1 MILLYIL
8 GVLLALLLLYI
19 LFLGI
24 CCLFIDPDKAYEK
37 NSPFYRF
44 LLDSATAAAMK
55 LLRIRVHVSGIEKI
69 PKDTKVLFVSNHRSN
84 FDPIITWYILK
95 KWKIAFVS
103 KPSNFKIP
111 FFGRIIRKCCFMP
124 IDRENPRNAIVTI
137 NKAAKLL
144 KKQEV
149 SIGIYPEGTR
159 SKNGQLLPFHNGVFK
174 IAQKAEA
181 AIVVLCVTGTEKIS
195 KRTPFRRTDVYLDV
209 LEVFSAQG
217 IKETKTEMSGTAIR
231 RQTEI
236 NTEKRDKHWQK
247 DMWSIT
253 HCPGTAMRRKMP
265 SYCKWYLTKTWNIS
279 T

>member
-195 KRTPFRRTDVYLDV
+195 KQTPFRRTDVYLDV

-217 IKETKTEMSGTAIR
+217 IKETKTEMIGTAVR
-231 RQTEI
+231 RLIEI
-236 NTEKRDKHWQK
+236 NTEKRDKQWQK
-247 DMWSIT
+247 DM
-253 HCPGTAMRRKMP
+253 
-265 SYCKWYLTKTWNIS
+265 
-279 T
+279 

>member
-8 GVLLALLLLYI
+8 GILLGLFALYV
-19 LFLGI
+19 LFLGA
-24 CCLFIDPDKAYEK
+24 CALLVDPKKEYEK
-37 NSPFYRF
+37 NSPYYRF
-44 LLDSATAAAMK
+44 LLDSVTAAAMK

-209 LEVFSAQG
+209 LETFSAQG
-217 IKETKTEMSGTAIR
+217 IKETKTEMIGTAIR
-231 RQTEI
+231 RQIEI
-236 NTEKRDKHWQK
+236 NTEKRDKQWQK
-247 DMWSIT
+247 DM
-253 HCPGTAMRRKMP
+253 
-265 SYCKWYLTKTWNIS
+265 
-279 T
+279 

>member
-8 GVLLALLLLYI
+8 GILLGLFALYV
-19 LFLGI
+19 LFLGA
-24 CCLFIDPDKAYEK
+24 CALLVDPKKEYEK
-37 NSPFYRF
+37 NSPYYRF
-44 LLDSATAAAMK
+44 LLDSVTAAAMK

-84 FDPIITWYILK
+84 FDPIVTWYALK

-181 AIVVLCVTGTEKIS
+181 PIVVLCVTGTEKIS

-217 IKETKTEMSGTAIR
+217 IKETKTEMIGTAVR
-231 RQTEI
+231 RLIEI
-236 NTEKRDKHWQK
+236 NTEKRE
-247 DMWSIT
+247 
-253 HCPGTAMRRKMP
+253 
-265 SYCKWYLTKTWNIS
+265 
-279 T
+279 

>member
-1 MILLYIL
+1 MILLYI
-8 GVLLALLLLYI
+8 VFALLALLLMYL
-19 LFLGI
+19 LFLGA
-24 CCLFIDPDKAYEK
+24 CALLVDPMKEYEN

-55 LLRIRVHVSGIEKI
+55 LLRIRVHASGAEKI

-84 FDPIITWYILK
+84 FDPIITWYALK

-159 SKNGQLLPFHNGVFK
+159 SKNCELLPFHNGVFK

-181 AIVVLCVTGTEKIS
+181 PIVVLCVTGTEKIS
-195 KRTPFRRTDVYLDV
+195 KRTPFKRTDVYLDV

-217 IKETKTEMSGTAIR
+217 IKETKTEMIGTAVR
-231 RQTEI
+231 RLLEI
-236 NTEKRDKHWQK
+236 NTEKRDKQCQK
-247 DMWSIT
+247 DM
-253 HCPGTAMRRKMP
+253 
-265 SYCKWYLTKTWNIS
+265 
-279 T
+279 

>member
-1 MILLYIL
+1 
-8 GVLLALLLLYI
+8 
-19 LFLGI
+19 
-24 CCLFIDPDKAYEK
+24 
-37 NSPFYRF
+37 
-44 LLDSATAAAMK
+44 MK

-69 PKDTKVLFVSNHRSN
+69 PKNTKVLFVSNHRSN

-217 IKETKTEMSGTAIR
+217 IKETKTEMIGTAVR
-231 RQTEI
+231 RLLEI
-236 NTEKRDKHWQK
+236 NTEKRDKQWQK
-247 DMWSIT
+247 DM
-253 HCPGTAMRRKMP
+253 
-265 SYCKWYLTKTWNIS
+265 
-279 T
+279 

>member
-55 LLRIRVHVSGIEKI
+55 LLRIRVHVSGMEKI

-217 IKETKTEMSGTAIR
+217 IKETKTEMIGTAIR
-231 RQTEI
+231 RQIEI
-236 NTEKRDKHWQK
+236 NTEKRDKQWQK
-247 DMWSIT
+247 DM
-253 HCPGTAMRRKMP
+253 
-265 SYCKWYLTKTWNIS
+265 
-279 T
+279 

>member
-55 LLRIRVHVSGIEKI
+55 LLRIRVHVSGMEKI

-181 AIVVLCVTGTEKIS
+181 PIVVLCVTGTEKIS

-217 IKETKTEMSGTAIR
+217 IKETKTEMIGTAIR
-231 RQTEI
+231 RQIEI
-236 NTEKRDKHWQK
+236 NTEKRDKQWQK
-247 DMWSIT
+247 DM
-253 HCPGTAMRRKMP
+253 
-265 SYCKWYLTKTWNIS
+265 
-279 T
+279 

>member
-1 MILLYIL
+1 MILLY
-8 GVLLALLLLYI
+8 VAFALLLAYL
-19 LFLGI
+19 LFTGV
-24 CCLFIDPDKAYEK
+24 CCLLVNPKKEYDK
-37 NSPFYRF
+37 NSSFYRY
-44 LLDSATAAAMK
+44 LLDSTTAVAMK
-55 LLRIRVHVSGIEKI
+55 LLHICVHVSGMEKI
-69 PKDTKVLFVSNHRSN
+69 PKDTKVLFVSNHHSN
-84 FDPIITWYILK
+84 FDPIVTWYALK

-181 AIVVLCVTGTEKIS
+181 AMVVLCVTGTEKIS
-195 KRTPFRRTDVYLDV
+195 KQTPFRRTDVYLDV

-217 IKETKTEMSGTAIR
+217 IKETKTEMIGTAVR
-231 RQTEI
+231 RLMEI
-236 NTEKRDKHWQK
+236 NTEKRE
-247 DMWSIT
+247 
-253 HCPGTAMRRKMP
+253 
-265 SYCKWYLTKTWNIS
+265 
-279 T
+279 

>member
-1 MILLYIL
+1 MILLY
-8 GVLLALLLLYI
+8 VVFALLALLLMYL
-19 LFLGI
+19 LFIGV
-24 CCLFIDPDKAYEK
+24 CCLLVNPEKEYGK

-44 LLDSATAAAMK
+44 LLDSATAMVMK
-55 LLRIRVHVSGIEKI
+55 LLRIRVHVNGVEKI

-84 FDPIITWYILK
+84 FDPIITWYALK

-159 SKNGQLLPFHNGVFK
+159 SKNCELLPFHNGVFK
-174 IAQKAEA
+174 IAQKAETP
-181 AIVVLCVTGTEKIS
+181 IVVLCVTGTEKIS
-195 KRTPFRRTDVYLDV
+195 KQTPFRQTDVYLDV

-217 IKETKTEMSGTAIR
+217 IKETKTEMIGTAVR
-231 RQTEI
+231 RLMEI
-236 NTEKRDKHWQK
+236 NTEKRE
-247 DMWSIT
+247 
-253 HCPGTAMRRKMP
+253 
-265 SYCKWYLTKTWNIS
+265 
-279 T
+279 